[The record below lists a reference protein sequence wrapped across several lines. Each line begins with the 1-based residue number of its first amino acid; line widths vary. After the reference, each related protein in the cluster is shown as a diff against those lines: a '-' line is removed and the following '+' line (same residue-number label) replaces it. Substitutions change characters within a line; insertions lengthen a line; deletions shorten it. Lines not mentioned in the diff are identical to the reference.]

1 MSDSITDRG
10 DLEFPITWDGDV
22 VRQYLTPES
31 HQKSRQEFIDTHIN
45 IDKIQTEYLFPHPDT
60 PDFVTQGEFRDAILR
75 SNVTDDNR
83 IFILRGETGSGKSQ
97 LCQWLE
103 YQIGDYNSGLE
114 GDDEHVALHVS
125 RSNTRIRDILE
136 ILTAPLDETV
146 STTSVEELDPER
158 VADAIIATLD
168 AFAPTEQSVDSEDLR
183 KLASDEGAVS
193 LRGILEQNIQ
203 EYQSAVVSENEI
215 NLPDLIKEKDYRD
228 LAFDAFGTARGGDD
242 IFPALRDKIHQ
253 ILSQNLGVADFQ
265 GKLEELSQQYVDQGI
280 RPVLICEDL
289 TTFSVLK
296 EQLLDHLF
304 QLDSGAFDVV
314 LGWTTGWEQDSLD
327 RALGVTDGVQTYM
340 KDRAEGYLSTT
351 DDAGRAHFLNEDVTV
366 ELVRKYMSVI
376 HEKSDQAIDIDQS
389 AYDELYPFN
398 AGFVRRAYDNL
409 VQDGVERRTPRLL
422 LIRVIRECLN
432 SDKPPLVAAES
443 NPYIKDFPVEI
454 ELQYDRT
461 HKNLSKWYG
470 RKTLDG
476 NISVPLEIAETF
488 NVEYETDW
496 VRQSDNDSEIVYDA
510 GGFDLSLSVGLEGT
524 RSPGNRITFHGDIDN
539 RPQDNVTFT
548 VDGEEI
554 GQTDKTGELDFTLP
568 DEETRI
574 TVEAKKKSL
583 STTETYEVAEDTLD
597 ITPSV
602 KSIKP
607 GDNLRLSVKYNGEKV
622 EGATVYQSGQ
632 SVGETDASGAVVL
645 SPDVDGNSLR
655 YEIEH
660 KGLNA
665 TQTID
670 SNDPT
675 RKFPVNPTYSAD
687 EVNRRETEFQNWVSE
702 GVKYNSS
709 DTLIE
714 GAIEVLRR
722 FDSPTELRN
731 PNSLSSAGDAI
742 YFDRGDHIP
751 ISLQGAYDSQASLST
766 ELPFGTEHSEIYQV
780 LFWAGIAEDGLPDP
794 SMVSTDYDLLR
805 GWTDDIVAQF
815 REDMRTSIEQCLP
828 ENMGIEEFIVYYRFL
843 IYNVGCGRSEID
855 DDVVFTKLESPYVEY
870 DHPIKDRFDEDDGIM
885 KAYVKLMK
893 NRTASRELAKSFFL
907 LKSGRGEDRDG
918 WLVDKDRLD
927 SAVKAVRQNRDQ
939 FLKEAMQI
947 DTSSLAKAFRV
958 KSSRSARKTAP
969 LHRLLEAMRETARE
983 IVNLDP
989 RTDAEHVT
997 DGAERVNKWFDPSQ
1011 EPDEVKRRFDTVF
1024 NAVDDL
1030 PVASKKDLVG
1040 WEKTQNKID
1049 NGLDLD
1055 DLESKINQFE
1065 NTESSGT
1072 DLISNLH
1079 AFESTINELVAWN
1092 VYSDLGEMINQLDN
1106 FDPEGGD
1113 SFDNRVRQ
1121 VESFKQYRQYRSNI
1135 ETRLEDL

>member
-1 MSDSITDRG
+1 MSETTTDRG
-10 DLEFPITWDGDV
+10 DLEFPVTWDNDV
-22 VRQYLTPES
+22 VKQYLTPES
-31 HQKSRQEFIDTHIN
+31 HQKSRQEFIDTHID
-45 IDKIQTEYLFPHPDT
+45 IDKIQTEYLFPYPGT
-60 PDFVTQGEFRDAILR
+60 PDFVSQGEFRDAILR
-75 SNVTDDNR
+75 SNLTDDNR
-83 IFILRGETGSGKSQ
+83 IFILQGETGSGKSQ

-103 YQIGDYNSGLE
+103 YQIGDHNSGLA

-125 RSNTRIRDILE
+125 RSNTRIKDILE

-183 KLASDEGAVS
+183 KLAADGGAVS

-203 EYQSAVVSENEI
+203 EYQSAVVSEDET
-215 NLPDLIKEKDYRD
+215 NLPDLLKNDDYRD
-228 LAFDAFGTARGGDD
+228 LAVDAFGIARGGDD

-265 GKLEELSQQYVDQGI
+265 GKLEELSQQYIDQGI

-351 DDAGRAHFLNEDVTV
+351 DDAGRAYFLDEDVTV

-376 HEKSDQAIDIDQS
+376 HEKSDQTIDIDQS
-389 AYDELYPFN
+389 AYNKLYPFS
-398 AGFVRRAYDNL
+398 AEFVRRAYNNL
-409 VQDGVERRTPRLL
+409 TQDGVERRTPRLL
-422 LIRVIRECLN
+422 LIRVIGECLN
-432 SDKPPLVAAES
+432 SVKPPFVAAES
-443 NPYIKDFPVEI
+443 NLYIKDFPVEI

-461 HKNLSKWYG
+461 HKELSKWYG
-470 RKTLDG
+470 EKTLDG

-524 RSPGNRITFHGDIDN
+524 RSPGNRITFQGGIDN
-539 RPQDNVTFT
+539 RPQDNVTFI

-554 GQTDKTGELDFTLP
+554 GQTDKSGELDFILP
-568 DEETRI
+568 DEETKI
-574 TVEAKKKSL
+574 TVEAEKKSL
-583 STTETYEVAEDTLD
+583 STTETYEIAEDTLD
-597 ITPSV
+597 IIPSV
-602 KSIKP
+602 KSVEP
-607 GDNLRLSVKYNGEKV
+607 GDNLRLTIKYNGEKV
-622 EGATVYQSGQ
+622 QGATVYESGQ
-632 SVGETDASGAVVL
+632 SVGETDASGTVVL
-645 SPDVDGNSLR
+645 FPDVDGDSLT

-660 KGLNA
+660 EDLNA

-675 RKFPVNPTYSAD
+675 RKFPVNPAYSAD
-687 EVNRRETEFQNWVSE
+687 EVNRREAEFQNWVSE
-702 GVKYNSS
+702 GVKYDSS

-714 GAIEVLRR
+714 GAVDVLRR

-731 PNSLSSAGDAI
+731 PNSLSNAGDAI

-805 GWTDDIVAQF
+805 GWTDDIVGQF

-828 ENMGIEEFIVYYRFL
+828 ENMGIEEFIIYYRFL
-843 IYNVGCGRSEID
+843 IYNVGCGRSDID
-855 DDVVFTKLESPYVEY
+855 DDVVFTKLEAPYVEY
-870 DHPIKDRFDEDDGIM
+870 DQPIKERFNEDDGIM
-885 KAYVKLMK
+885 KAYGKLMK
-893 NRTASRELAKSFFL
+893 NRTASRKLAKSFFL

-918 WLVDKDRLD
+918 WFVDKDRLD
-927 SAVKAVRQNRDQ
+927 SAVKTVRENRDQ

-989 RTDAEHVT
+989 PTDAEHVM
-997 DGAERVNKWFDPSQ
+997 DGAERVDKWFDPSQ
-1011 EPDEVKRRFDTVF
+1011 EPDEVKQRFDTVF

-1030 PVASKKDLVG
+1030 PVASKEDLVG

-1049 NGLDLD
+1049 DGLDLD
-1055 DLESKINQFE
+1055 DLESKINRFE

-1079 AFESTINELVAWN
+1079 AFESTINDLPAWN
-1092 VYSDLGEMINQLDN
+1092 VYNDLGEMINRLDT

-1121 VESFKQYRQYRSNI
+1121 LESFKHYRQYRSNI
-1135 ETRLEDL
+1135 EAQLEDL